1 MQHVKETETK
11 KRIVPAGF
19 EEVGGYAFFICVND
33 VTRFIIFP
41 ESNRRV
47 KIALPLE
54 KYTHTGKCHATGD
67 WSFLITL
74 Q

>member
-1 MQHVKETETK
+1 MQDLK
-11 KRIVPAGF
+11 KLGDML
-19 EEVGGYAFFICVND
+19 FFICVND
-33 VTRFIIFP
+33 VIRFIIFP

-47 KIALPLE
+47 KIALPSE
-54 KYTHTGKCHATGD
+54 KYTHTGRCHATGD